1 MKFFSRS
8 NRPPLYTS
16 TSGGKTTPKYGL
28 ELNNNGQEVLSI
40 IGEEPIYEK
49 IQASTVGTN
58 ISELILRWRAGD
70 DSVLDQAHG
79 VFGDFTDIPSDLA
92 SSQRAIMKVQSFFNS
107 LPLSEREKYN
117 MNFSAY
123 LSDMVNQ
130 TSVPSAPAA
139 PAALAVPAAPAV
151 PADTITVDGKTYK
164 FVQEEIK
171 I

>member
-8 NRPPLYTS
+8 DRPPLYSS
-16 TSGGKTTPKYGL
+16 TTGEKTTVKYGL
-28 ELNNNGQEVLSI
+28 EINSDGEEVLSI
-40 IGEEPIYEK
+40 VGTEPIYEK
-49 IQASTVGTN
+49 IQANSIGTN

-117 MNFSAY
+117 MNFSSY
-123 LSDMVNQ
+123 LNDMVHKFN
-130 TSVPSAPAA
+130 SPAA
-139 PAALAVPAAPAV
+139 PADPETP
-151 PADTITVDGKTYK
+151 PTPGTPPSTITVDGKTYT
-164 FVQEEIK
+164 FVQEEVQI
-171 I
+171 